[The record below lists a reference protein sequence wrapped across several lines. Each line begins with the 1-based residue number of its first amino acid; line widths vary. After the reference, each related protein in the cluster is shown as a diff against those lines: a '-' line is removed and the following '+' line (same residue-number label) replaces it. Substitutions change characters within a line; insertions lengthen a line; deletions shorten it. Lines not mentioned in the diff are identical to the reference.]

1 MSTREEILKA
11 AKRLFARKG
20 FEGASVRTICE
31 AAGASANGV
40 TYHFGSKQALF
51 AEIVEN
57 WTSEQ
62 LELAQ
67 RVLQAKPESREDF
80 RIRLKLFLGEALDAL
95 QRERHVVR
103 IVFRGEEILW
113 KVGGSAGRRLFEFNQ
128 MIVRF
133 LRAGVEIGIVAADV
147 DVTVVA
153 GILHDR
159 LVNQAAFGGTHKKH
173 LRVSTIDESYRAEWV
188 EANLRIVLGGILA
201 REGDTPADRT
211 LHGAEERP

>member
-1 MSTREEILKA
+1 M
-11 AKRLFARKG
+11 
-20 FEGASVRTICE
+20 RTICE

-51 AEIVEN
+51 KEIVEN

-62 LELAQ
+62 LELAE
-67 RVLQAKPESREDF
+67 RMLKAKPESREDF
-80 RIRLKLFLGEALDAL
+80 QIRLKLFLGEALDAL

-103 IVFRGEEILW
+103 IVFRGEEILL
-113 KVGGSAGRRLFEFNQ
+113 KVGGSAGRRLFEFNR

-133 LRAGVEIGIVAADV
+133 IHAGVEIGVVAPDV
-147 DVTVVA
+147 DVNVVA

-173 LRVSTIDESYRAEWV
+173 LRVSTIDESYRAKWV
-188 EANLRIVLGGILA
+188 EANLRIILGGILV
-201 REGDTPADRT
+201 REENSSPRRT
-211 LHGAEERP
+211 LQESEARP